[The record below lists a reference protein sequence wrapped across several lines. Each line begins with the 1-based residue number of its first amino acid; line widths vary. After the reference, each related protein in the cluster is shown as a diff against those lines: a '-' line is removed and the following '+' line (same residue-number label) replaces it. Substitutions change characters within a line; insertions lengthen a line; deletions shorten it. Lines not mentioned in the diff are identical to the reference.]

1 MGRNLVPKLREKYE
15 IVAPTRQE
23 LDLKDLNAVDSYIKN
38 NQFDVIIHAAIPNVA
53 FNNSDKEE
61 NLLKIVWGYSLNYI
75 NYRIIM
81 GKCSILDLERNMG
94 NSVQ

>member
-1 MGRNLVPKLREKYE
+1 MKKILFTGGTGFLGRNLVPKLREKYE

-61 NLLKIVWGYSLNYI
+61 NLLKDSL
-75 NYRIIM
+75 
-81 GKCSILDLERNMG
+81 GVFLKLHQLQDL
-94 NSVQ
+94 SYPS